1 MTTRNRCTLRRGKRL
16 LTLVLTAALLLSC
29 FAVNCLAVTVDE
41 WGDSHERYDEDLYG
55 DINSDYQVNAVDYM
69 LLKRAV
75 LGTYAL
81 SSDEQKRA
89 ADIDQDGEVTAFDYL
104 LLKRSVIGTRPM
116 PGLIVEELHPNFYA
130 SLTDEELYAR
140 IDETLASDP
149 NPEGANILA
158 VAFQRIKRETQG
170 AAVLGSLGFSDDFE
184 DPVYL
189 NIGRQSGIYLYVV
202 IEVPPEQLR
211 EAIFKLCRC
220 EEVASCSIHGNEVS
234 FPC

>member
-1 MTTRNRCTLRRGKRL
+1 MTTKNRCTSRRGGRL

-29 FAVNCLAVTVDE
+29 FAVNSLAITVDRF
-41 WGDSHERYDEDLYG
+41 GDSHEDYLEELYG
-55 DINSDYQVNAVDYM
+55 DINLDYQVNAVDYM

-89 ADIDQDGEVTAFDYL
+89 ADIDQDGEVTALDYL

-116 PGLIVEELHPNFYA
+116 PGLVVEELHPNFYA
-130 SLTDEELYAR
+130 SLTDEELYAQ
-140 IDETLASDP
+140 IDEMLASDP

-158 VAFQRIKRETQG
+158 VSFQRIKRETQG

-189 NIGRQSGIYLYVV
+189 DIGHMTNLYLHVV

-211 EAIFKLCRC
+211 EAIFKLFRC
-220 EEVASCSIHGNEVS
+220 EEISECLIHGNEVS
-234 FPC
+234 YPV